1 MIGHMMLQIEKKPQK
16 LRCTKLVQ
24 LQRNILMYRLTK
36 VVIVPYIHVLWLS
49 KSDLSKMK
57 TNNSMDIMFLIF
69 HQLMKIVLLK
79 SFLGFFLYFKIFFY
93 ISRLFPGYLGTGYQ
107 ANPYIPAY
115 KHLTKNYYLYP
126 DFIQLKPGSI
136 GTWIISGTPQ
146 KKRSC
151 PGYLMEID
159 MIHPYM
165 VTNNSLLDNATNNL
179 VGYVIQKIGFFT
191 IFR

>member
-36 VVIVPYIHVLWLS
+36 MVIVPYIHVLWLS

-69 HQLMKIVLLK
+69 HQLTKIVLLK
-79 SFLGFFLYFKIFFY
+79 LILGFFYILKYKFC
-93 ISRLFPGYLGTGYQ
+93 ISRLFSGYLGTGYQ

-165 VTNNSLLDNATNNL
+165 V
-179 VGYVIQKIGFFT
+179 
-191 IFR
+191 